1 MECAKS
7 LLDAFDIC
15 ESTSTFCMD
24 AFLQEFDMLHPGF
37 C

>member
-7 LLDAFDIC
+7 LFEALDIR

-24 AFLQEFDMLHPGF
+24 AFLQELAMLHPGF